1 MNTPELT
8 PKALMR
14 HAKELWNSPMV
25 SPELNRYN
33 RKAWVRSVMRL
44 GDRWLLARRV
54 RRIQ

>member
-44 GDRWLLARRV
+44 GDRWLLARKV